1 VSFSGVTAKMLRTLL
16 CYIVYILYDDCEQYI
31 REQFLLD
38 FVLLYTYSVTGT
50 VNFIVCTSAVII
62 IIINV
67 ILLIPEQPVG
77 LQNKWIK

>member
-1 VSFSGVTAKMLRTLL
+1 MLRTLL

-67 ILLIPEQPVG
+67 ILLIPEQRVG
-77 LQNKWIK
+77 LQNK